1 MADQPRTAEALGHA
15 TDSDTSIT
23 QRKQEVDKA
32 LMETVLVSLR
42 GSLKELEEDNWLY
55 EAPRAIRAT
64 KELSSRALWLTQEV
78 IYVNSADYTAW
89 AYRWHCLE
97 SLGNLDDEMAFIK
110 EMASR
115 SPKNYQLWNHRRKF
129 AFKRGASYAQEELA
143 YAAECLAED
152 AKNYHAWAHRQ
163 AIVRHFGLWQQE
175 LEAVHKLLAEDV
187 RNNSAWNQR
196 FFIISESTIVPEE
209 RADELQFVKG
219 KILECPYNESSWSY
233 FRGLLTL
240 PDMKRQPGLLGSVA
254 SFTLQVL
261 EEAPSCPPALTLL
274 GDMCTM
280 GNVQERKK
288 CLVQHLHILQELHN
302 ADPLRSPYWQAQM
315 QHLVNEVH
323 ATA

>member
-1 MADQPRTAEALGHA
+1 MSSSDDDTTAPWVSIAKQPDWQDLEPIEQPISLSPVVAIKYT
-15 TDSDTSIT
+15 T
-23 QRKQEVDKA
+23 QV
-32 LMETVLVSLR
+32 
-42 GSLKELEEDNWLY
+42 KELY
-55 EAPRAIRAT
+55 SYFRAIRAA

-89 AYRWHCLE
+89 AYRWQCLE
-97 SLGNLDDEMAFIK
+97 SLGNLDDEMVFIK

-143 YAAECLAED
+143 YAADCLAED
-152 AKNYHAWAHRQ
+152 AKNYHAWSHRQ

-175 LEAVHKLLAEDV
+175 FEAVHELLVEDV

-196 FFIISESTIVPEE
+196 FFIISESAIFPDE
-209 RADELQFVKG
+209 READELQFVKG

-233 FRGLLTL
+233 FRGLLSL
-240 PDMKRQPGLLGSVA
+240 PDVKRQHGLLGSVA

-261 EEAPSCPPALTLL
+261 EATPSCPPALTLL
-274 GDMCTM
+274 GDICTM
-280 GNVQERKK
+280 GTVQERKK
-288 CLVQHLHILQELHN
+288 CLVQHLHILQELYN
-302 ADPLRSPYWQAQM
+302 ADPLRCPYWKAQV
-315 QHLVNEVH
+315 QHLVDEVH